1 MSQDNSRKTGDVLL
15 SLENK
20 IDTALKMIQTV
31 DMNHKLIL
39 DRLNRLVSVTSI
51 GNKPVL
57 PSHPIPS
64 ITAPIISSPDT
75 VKKSSSKKI
84 TVGQNVVDASGKPV
98 FLAEVIISDLEN
110 SDIYRA
116 KTSTAGK
123 WSSHLPMGKFSLKI
137 SKVTD
142 LNSMNK
148 IELTQEIQILDSMKS
163 LQLPVA
169 ILKK

>member
-1 MSQDNSRKTGDVLL
+1 M
-15 SLENK
+15 
-20 IDTALKMIQTV
+20 DTALKMIQTV

-39 DRLNRLVSVTSI
+39 DRLNRLVSNSSVA
-51 GNKPVL
+51 NKPSAPL
-57 PSHPIPS
+57 LSPSALNND
-64 ITAPIISSPDT
+64 APIMSPPPT
-75 VKKSSSKKI
+75 NKSSSKKI
-84 TVGQNVVDASGKPV
+84 AVGQNVVDASGKPV
-98 FLAEVIISDLEN
+98 FLAEVIISDLES

-123 WSSHLPMGKFSLKI
+123 WSSHLPVGKFLLKI

-148 IELTQEIQILDSMKS
+148 IELTQEIQVLVSMKS